1 MPGARAEPEL
11 RRRQI
16 LEAALKVATQ
26 QGLDRL
32 TVRQVALE
40 AGLSSGLVFF
50 HFQNKDALL
59 LGLLDDLLTWLV
71 AGDPGAPA
79 PHPPTTYPG
88 LICSEVATSRGERER
103 TEILLQFWVLGLR
116 NPGIRRRIRSAM
128 KRYQDL
134 FLQAARHVL
143 AGLPEVGAKV
153 TPESLAGLSVALVLG
168 SEIASLVEP
177 KWFERWNPTAP
188 VDALLACHTPE
199 PTVRTA
205 QRGGKASYARAEEG
219 QG

>member
-1 MPGARAEPEL
+1 MPGAKADPES

-16 LEAALKVATQ
+16 LEAARKVAAQ

-71 AGDPGAPA
+71 AGDASAPA
-79 PHPPTTYPG
+79 PHPPTTFPE
-88 LICSEVATSRGERER
+88 LICSEVATSRAERER

-116 NPGIRRRIRSAM
+116 NPDIRRRIRSALR
-128 KRYQDL
+128 RYQDL
-134 FLQAARHVL
+134 FLQAAQQVV
-143 AGLPEVGAKV
+143 AELPEVGDRV

-168 SEIASLVEP
+168 SEIASLLEP
-177 KWFERWNPTAP
+177 KWFEKWSPTAP
-188 VDALLACHTPE
+188 VDALLTCHTPD
-199 PTVRTA
+199 PPGPRTA
-205 QRGGKASYARAEEG
+205 SCS
-219 QG
+219 